1 VSTVLVNG
9 LRDVQLPA
17 SVVTIGTFDGVHVG
31 HQYLLRRAVE
41 RGKELGLPVVVIT
54 FEPIPA
60 SVLRPDVF
68 AGRICAAEEKLSLI
82 TEHCADVLVTM
93 TFDLELAQ
101 WSPEQ
106 FMDAVVAATGVKELW
121 IGEAFALGKGR
132 SGGVEQLTEIGTSRG
147 FAVCPLERREDID
160 GVISSSRIRHAIQ
173 LGDVSLANRLLGR
186 PFTVTGVVIHG
197 AQFGRTIGFPTANV
211 VPPPEQV
218 ALADGIYASRA
229 LLPGEEIGRDA
240 MTYVGNRPT
249 VNTGERQIETNVLDF
264 DGDLYGQVITVQ
276 LLQRLR
282 ADEHFPTVGAMVAQL
297 RQDEIVARTFFAEL
311 TEAID

>member
-1 VSTVLVNG
+1 MSTVLVNG
-9 LRDVQLPA
+9 LRDVQIPA

-41 RGKELGLPVVVIT
+41 RGEELGLPVVVIT

-60 SVLRPDVF
+60 SVLRPDGF
-68 AGRICAAEEKLSLI
+68 AGRICAAEEKRSLI

-132 SGGVEQLTEIGTSRG
+132 AGGVEQLTEIGLAQG
-147 FAVCPLERREDID
+147 YAVCALERREDID

-186 PFTVTGVVIHG
+186 PFTVTGEVIHG

-229 LLPGEEIGRDA
+229 HLPGEDTWRDA

-249 VNTGERQIETNVLDF
+249 VNTGARQIETNLLDF

-282 ADEHFPTVGAMVAQL
+282 ADEHFPTVEAMVAQL

>member
-1 VSTVLVNG
+1 VSTVLVHG
-9 LRDVQLPA
+9 LRDVQIPA

-41 RGKELGLPVVVIT
+41 RGEELGLPVVVIT

-60 SVLRPDVF
+60 SVLRPDGF
-68 AGRICAAEEKLSLI
+68 AGRICAAEEKRSLI

-106 FMDAVVAATGVKELW
+106 FMDAVVDATGVKELW

-132 SGGVEQLTEIGTSRG
+132 AGGVEQLTEIGLAQG
-147 FAVCPLERREDID
+147 YAVCALERREDID

-186 PFTVTGVVIHG
+186 PFTVTGEVIHG

-211 VPPPEQV
+211 VPPFEQV

-229 LLPGEEIGRDA
+229 HLPGEDTWRDA

-249 VNTGERQIETNVLDF
+249 VNTGARQIETNLLDF

-282 ADEHFPTVGAMVAQL
+282 ADEHFPTVEAMVAQL